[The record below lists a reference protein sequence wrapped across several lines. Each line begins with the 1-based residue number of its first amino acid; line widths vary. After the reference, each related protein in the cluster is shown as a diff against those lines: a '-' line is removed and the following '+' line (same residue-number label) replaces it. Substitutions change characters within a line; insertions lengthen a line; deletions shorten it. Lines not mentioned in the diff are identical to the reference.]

1 MGKIPTPYGISY
13 KIHGHNGENGIE
25 RIPHCHVMC
34 QGYRIS
40 ISLNDGSIIAGSG
53 QIDRNK
59 EREILAWISSNLY
72 ELRKEW
78 DEKSDPHR

>member
-1 MGKIPTPYGISY
+1 
-13 KIHGHNGENGIE
+13 
-25 RIPHCHVMC
+25 MC
-34 QGYRIS
+34 QGCRIS

-59 EREILAWISSNLY
+59 EREILAWVSSNLY